1 MAGYYD
7 KNKDYS
13 LEIVKAQQRGDS
25 KESIDKLR
33 QERQNKID
41 STYGGKD
48 PYQGKNDVMG
58 TGGSSNRGNS
68 SSGGGGSNRNHTA
81 TQLPGNPNQRPQATQ
96 TPYNPQ
102 QAPTLNQ
109 YGYRDGFDYSAAM
122 SDPTISD
129 AQRAQYQQERQNK
142 ISQQYGG
149 VEPNMTGSNQKFS
162 QTAAG
167 SGNPYVKGP
176 GYGTG
181 GYTTPGAY
189 GAPVLEPTDMSGY
202 WKKMTGGAD
211 MSRRMDLAN
220 GYAISNGYTVFYDEN
235 GYAKKAVKGVA
246 DYTPHQDINAGN
258 GTYGK
263 NGAWTDN
270 EMLSAADRQKIQDI
284 RAQMRAGKLTG
295 DQANALANEIR
306 AGYGYSI
313 DKNGYVTDNGALSR
327 VNDLRQRLGLDTNQE
342 SAEQA
347 YYRYLMGTDT
357 SPTAQASGN
366 VQSFGDYLAAN
377 GGAQAGSQQRV
388 TDIAAGST
396 PTRNYSTSQI
406 GTSYDIGDGSN
417 YLKELYAQ
425 KVAAEL
431 AALKSAYEKNTSTLD
446 ASRAQIAPVYDIAR
460 NSAADQNARSRGAFQ
475 EMAVANG
482 LNTGTTGQAA
492 LAQDIVYQQNLS
504 AIDREQA
511 QKLADLDLQR
521 SQLDT
526 QYQNAIAEAQATGN
540 ADLANALYEEY
551 VRVQNQAAKQTAAS
565 TTTTTTKP
573 TLTASQAQT
582 AIKNGIVT
590 DDVIAAFDYY
600 YGQGAYD
607 SLYGTGRLTA
617 GTTGTAKTGSKSS
630 GKRSYS
636 NGKLTNEQVKQLQK
650 YYGVTADG
658 KWGTNSKK
666 AAGGLTADQAWAKY
680 QGTNKTATKT
690 NSAGVT
696 ATGSNYA
703 TIAKNSAAGAYGPR
717 YGAEMNKLQ
726 AMFSRG
732 ANNAELASEV
742 KRAMQAGE
750 INEAG
755 AETFGALFGW

>member
-1 MAGYYD
+1 MAVSEYDKKNLSQKDQDRIADVTSKAQRGEMSWADAHKAAESIRGNAGY
-7 KNKDYS
+7 S
-13 LEIVKAQQRGDS
+13 GGR
-25 KESIDKLR
+25 
-33 QERQNKID
+33 
-41 STYGGKD
+41 YGNEYNSD
-48 PYQGKNDVMG
+48 
-58 TGGSSNRGNS
+58 RGNS
-68 SSGGGGSNRNHTA
+68 GSSDGSSKGSYGGIEYDRSNNGGGVYGMPTSN
-81 TQLPGNPNQRPQATQ
+81 
-96 TPYNPQ
+96 
-102 QAPTLNQ
+102 
-109 YGYRDGFDYSAAM
+109 
-122 SDPTISD
+122 
-129 AQRAQYQQERQNK
+129 
-142 ISQQYGG
+142 SQQKNYTQGG
-149 VEPNMTGSNQKFS
+149 VT
-162 QTAAG
+162 
-167 SGNPYVKGP
+167 YRV
-176 GYGTG
+176 
-181 GYTTPGAY
+181 
-189 GAPVLEPTDMSGY
+189 
-202 WKKMTGGAD
+202 GAD
-211 MSRRMDLAN
+211 MSRRQDLA
-220 GYAISNGYTVFYDEN
+220 GRTAISNGYTVFYDDD
-235 GYAKKAVKGVA
+235 GYAYKATKGVA

-258 GTYGK
+258 GTYGSS
-263 NGAWTDN
+263 GAWTDN
-270 EMLSAADRQKIQDI
+270 EMLSALDRAKIAAI
-284 RAQMRAGKLTG
+284 RGQLQRGEITG
-295 DQANALANEIR
+295 DQANQAANAIR
-306 AGYGYSI
+306 AGYGYTI
-313 DKNGYVTDNGALSR
+313 DKSGYVTDNGALSR

-377 GGAQAGSQQRV
+377 GGTQAGSQQRV
-388 TDIAAGST
+388 TDINAGST

-565 TTTTTTKP
+565 TATTVTKP
-573 TLTASQAQT
+573 NLSASQVQSALK
-582 AIKNGIVT
+582 AGIVT
-590 DDVIAAFDYY
+590 DDVISAFDYY

-607 SLYGTGRLTA
+607 ALYGSGKLTA
-617 GTTGTAKTGSKSS
+617 GSSSGSKTS
-630 GKRSYS
+630 GSKKGSYS

-666 AAGGLTADQAWAKY
+666 AAGGLTAYQAWAKY
-680 QGTNKTATKT
+680 QGGSRTATKT

-696 ATGSNYA
+696 ATGTNYA

>member
-1 MAGYYD
+1 MAVSEYDKKNLSQKDQDRIADVTSKAQRGEMSWADAHKAAESIRGNAGY
-7 KNKDYS
+7 S
-13 LEIVKAQQRGDS
+13 GGR
-25 KESIDKLR
+25 
-33 QERQNKID
+33 
-41 STYGGKD
+41 YGNEYNSD
-48 PYQGKNDVMG
+48 
-58 TGGSSNRGNS
+58 RGNS
-68 SSGGGGSNRNHTA
+68 SSSGGSK
-81 TQLPGNPNQRPQATQ
+81 GS
-96 TPYNPQ
+96 YNGVEYTRTDSGGIYGM
-102 QAPTLNQ
+102 PTSNSEVKNYKQ
-109 YGYRDGFDYSAAM
+109 
-122 SDPTISD
+122 
-129 AQRAQYQQERQNK
+129 
-142 ISQQYGG
+142 GG
-149 VEPNMTGSNQKFS
+149 VT
-162 QTAAG
+162 
-167 SGNPYVKGP
+167 YRV
-176 GYGTG
+176 
-181 GYTTPGAY
+181 
-189 GAPVLEPTDMSGY
+189 
-202 WKKMTGGAD
+202 GAD
-211 MSRRMDLAN
+211 MSRRQDLA
-220 GYAISNGYTVFYDEN
+220 GRTAISNGYTVFYDDD
-235 GYAKKAVKGVA
+235 GYAYKATKGVA

-258 GTYGK
+258 GTYGSS
-263 NGAWTDN
+263 GAWTDN
-270 EMLSAADRQKIQDI
+270 EMLSALDRSKIQDI
-284 RAQMRAGKLTG
+284 RNRLQRGEITG
-295 DQANALANEIR
+295 DQANQAANAIR
-306 AGYGYSI
+306 AGYGYTI
-313 DKNGYVTDNGALSR
+313 DKSGYVTDNGALSR

-492 LAQDIVYQQNLS
+492 LAQDVVLQQNLS
-504 AIDREQA
+504 QIDREQA
-511 QKLADLDLQR
+511 EKTAAIDLQR

-551 VRVQNQAAKQTAAS
+551 VRVQNQAAKQTATS

-590 DDVIAAFDYY
+590 DDVISAFDYY

-607 SLYGTGRLTA
+607 SLYGTGKLKA

-630 GKRSYS
+630 GKSSYS

-650 YYGVTADG
+650 YYGASQDG
-658 KWGTNSKK
+658 KWGANSKK

-680 QGTNKTATKT
+680 QGGGSGN
-690 NSAGVT
+690 
-696 ATGSNYA
+696 SNYGNLRR
-703 TIAKNSAAGAYGPR
+703 TIAGYMAQGNYAQAQKYLKANWNSLTAAQQQ
-717 YGAEMNKLQ
+717 ELSN
-726 AMFSRG
+726 MFG
-732 ANNAELASEV
+732 
-742 KRAMQAGE
+742 
-750 INEAG
+750 
-755 AETFGALFGW
+755 

>member
-13 LEIVKAQQRGDS
+13 KELQRTDLS
-25 KESIDKLR
+25 ASERDRLT
-33 QERQNKID
+33 QERQNKIND
-41 STYGGKD
+41 RYGGKEPNMIGSNKTYTQTYGGSS
-48 PYQGKNDVMG
+48 
-58 TGGSSNRGNS
+58 GGSSGS
-68 SSGGGGSNRNHTA
+68 SKGT
-81 TQLPGNPNQRPQATQ
+81 
-96 TPYNPQ
+96 
-102 QAPTLNQ
+102 
-109 YGYRDGFDYSAAM
+109 
-122 SDPTISD
+122 
-129 AQRAQYQQERQNK
+129 
-142 ISQQYGG
+142 YGG
-149 VEPNMTGSNQKFS
+149 VEYDRSDNGGGIYGMPTSNS
-162 QTAAG
+162 E
-167 SGNPYVKGP
+167 VKN
-176 GYGTG
+176 YKQG
-181 GYTTPGAY
+181 GVTYQ
-189 GAPVLEPTDMSGY
+189 V
-202 WKKMTGGAD
+202 GAD
-211 MSRRMDLAN
+211 MSRRQDLA
-220 GYAISNGYTVFYDEN
+220 GRTAISNGYTVFYNDD
-235 GYAKKAVKGVA
+235 GYAYKAIKGVA

-258 GTYGK
+258 GSYGK
-263 NGAWTDN
+263 SGAWTDN
-270 EMLSAADRQKIQDI
+270 EMLSALDRAKIASI
-284 RAQMRAGKLTG
+284 RGQLQRGEITG
-295 DQANALANEIR
+295 DQANQAANAIR
-306 AGYGYSI
+306 AGYGYTI
-313 DKNGYVTDNGALSR
+313 DKSGYVTDNGALSR

-406 GTSYDIGDGSN
+406 GTSYDIEDGSN

-565 TTTTTTKP
+565 TTSTTTKP

-607 SLYGTGRLTA
+607 SLYGTGKLRA
-617 GTTGTAKTGSKSS
+617 GTTGAAKTGSKSS
-630 GKRSYS
+630 GKSSYS

-650 YYGVTADG
+650 YYGVSQDG

-680 QGTNKTATKT
+680 QGTYKTATKT
-690 NSAGVT
+690 NNAGVK

-703 TIAKNSAAGAYGPR
+703 TIAKNSAAGVYGPR